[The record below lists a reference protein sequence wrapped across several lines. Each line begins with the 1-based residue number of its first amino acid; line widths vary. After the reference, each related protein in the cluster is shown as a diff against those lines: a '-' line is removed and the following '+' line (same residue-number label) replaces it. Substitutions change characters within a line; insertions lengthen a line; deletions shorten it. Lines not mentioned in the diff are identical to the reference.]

1 MRRHVLHILAAFG
14 AISLLFGCSKEG
26 KVIPRSDMVN
36 IYADMFLA
44 DGWLQDHHELS
55 KSADTVLFYETVF
68 RKYGYTTKDYIVSV
82 NHYLKDPVRYSRMLK
97 KTKENLD
104 KIHRHLS
111 DYSDALDTRN
121 ADEARIRSYDPHLI
135 YYYNPDFIYRAEHS
149 KLRMAPIDTF
159 GRYWPKDMYIPDG
172 KRDSPARKFVPSRKM
187 AGENN
192 EITIK

>member
-1 MRRHVLHILAAFG
+1 MRRRVLHILAAFG
-14 AISLLFGCSKEG
+14 AIFLLFGCSKEG
-26 KVIPRSDMVN
+26 KVIPRSDMVK

-44 DGWLQDHHELS
+44 DGWLQDHRELS

-104 KIHRHLS
+104 KTCRHLS
-111 DYSDALDTRN
+111 DYSDALDARN
-121 ADEARIRSYDPHLI
+121 ADEDRIRSYDPHLI

-159 GRYWPKDMYIPDG
+159 GRYWPEDMY
-172 KRDSPARKFVPSRKM
+172 VPSEKRERPVAKM
-187 AGENN
+187 TPSRRRRSKNN
-192 EITIK
+192 ELIIK